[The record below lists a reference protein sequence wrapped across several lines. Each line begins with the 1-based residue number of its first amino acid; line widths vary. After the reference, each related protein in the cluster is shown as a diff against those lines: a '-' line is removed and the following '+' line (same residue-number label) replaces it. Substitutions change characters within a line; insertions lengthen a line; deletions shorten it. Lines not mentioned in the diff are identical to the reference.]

1 MKQVLTREMVQK
13 AMDDAKA
20 NGKKGTLAAL
30 HAALGHRGSMSTLVQ
45 LRAELEAAA
54 QPAADSEEGLKAFR
68 EVWAL
73 AREEGRKQLETAL
86 ADLKK
91 DVEVLAQENERL
103 DGTVMAAANEA
114 DEFKRAKAEMEAGLA
129 NLREL
134 LANKQESLLQAGADT
149 RAALERLA
157 SEQAA
162 HQKTRLEL
170 AKAIQKAHDFELE
183 LVQCRTLVEAQ
194 AGRTT
199 K

>member
-157 SEQAA
+157 EEQAA

-170 AKAIQKAHDFELE
+170 AKAIETAHKFEVD
-183 LVQCRTLVEAQ
+183 LVQSRTMLEAQ
-194 AGRTT
+194 NGRRA